1 MVVNFFF
8 DCRPVLNSLKDF
20 LLQPAPL
27 LVKLSET
34 AKKPTAANIVM
45 TVSSDT
51 NDKSVTVGHSS
62 GWKKDSE
69 DSPYHKVRKV
79 TLNSICRCVEIY
91 YSSL

>member
-1 MVVNFFF
+1 MKLFYAFLF
-8 DCRPVLNSLKDF
+8 HFCRPVLNSLKDF

-51 NDKSVTVGHSS
+51 NDKFVTVGHSS

-69 DSPYHKVRKV
+69 DLPYHKVRKV
-79 TLNSICRCVEIY
+79 ALDSICRCV
-91 YSSL
+91 L

>member
-1 MVVNFFF
+1 M
-8 DCRPVLNSLKDF
+8 LNSLKDF

-51 NDKSVTVGHSS
+51 SVKCLTMGQSS
-62 GWKKDSE
+62 GWKKDAE
-69 DSPYHKVRKV
+69 DSPYHKVRRV
-79 TLNSICRCVEIY
+79 ALDSICRCAKITRSVQ
-91 YSSL
+91 

>member
-1 MVVNFFF
+1 M
-8 DCRPVLNSLKDF
+8 LNSLKDF

-51 NDKSVTVGHSS
+51 SEKCLTVGQSS
-62 GWKKDSE
+62 GWKKDAE
-69 DSPYHKVRKV
+69 DSPYHKVRRV
-79 TLNSICRCVEIY
+79 ALDSICRCA
-91 YSSL
+91 